1 MSFLQS
7 HPFAVRAFFE
17 RVAAVSFA
25 FPEEML
31 KPLVSEGLEIDA
43 YEGLGFVTVAMVWT
57 KNLRPAVLPEMFGQ
71 DFFLGGYRVFTRLRD
86 ENGRRLRGLQIL
98 RSETDKGRMV
108 RSGNLM
114 THYNYRLV
122 EVDISRSGNETRV
135 RTTLPSGQQTLDL
148 AFDDSENATL
158 PEGSPFPDWRTARRF
173 AGPMP
178 FTFSRR
184 KDGSFMVIEGSRES
198 WTPRPVRVTD
208 WSVGLFKETPFA
220 GVEPMLANAFT
231 VENVDYRW
239 NKGRI
244 VRPGGSS

>member
-1 MSFLQS
+1 MNALQS
-7 HPFAVRAFFE
+7 HPFAVLAFFE

-25 FPEEML
+25 FPEEVL
-31 KPLVSEGLEIDA
+31 RPLVSEGLEIDA

-71 DFFLGGYRVFTRLRD
+71 DFFLGGYRIFTRLRD

-98 RSETDKGRMV
+98 RSETDKARMV
-108 RSGNLM
+108 RSGNLL
-114 THYNYRLV
+114 TRYHYRKV
-122 EVDISRSGNETRV
+122 DVDISRDGNETRV
-135 RTTLPSGQQTLDL
+135 LTKLPSGETTLDL
-148 AFDDSENATL
+148 AFDDSENAPL

-184 KDGSFMVIEGSRES
+184 KDGSFVVIEGMRES

-208 WSVGLFKETPFA
+208 WNVGLFNEAPFA
-220 GVEPMLANAFT
+220 GVKPILANAFM

-239 NKGRI
+239 DKGRI
-244 VRPGGSS
+244 VRPGGPA